1 MENPLYYIVREV
13 PHFVLRSDLI
23 GFVFLGKSARSNI
36 KLDAA
41 YSLNSVDCHILLSN
55 LIQGAHQSDPENTKT
70 IGLLCKA
77 SFFFKFVFNLEV
89 A

>member
-1 MENPLYYIVREV
+1 MENPLYYIVRQ
-13 PHFVLRSDLI
+13 VLILFLRFDLI
-23 GFVFLGKSARSNI
+23 GFVFLRKSRSNI

-70 IGLLCKA
+70 IACFG
-77 SFFFKFVFNLEV
+77 
-89 A
+89 